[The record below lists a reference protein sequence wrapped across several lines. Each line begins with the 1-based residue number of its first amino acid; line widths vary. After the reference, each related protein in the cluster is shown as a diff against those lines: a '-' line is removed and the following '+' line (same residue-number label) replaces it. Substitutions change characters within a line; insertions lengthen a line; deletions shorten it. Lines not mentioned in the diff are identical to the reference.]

1 MGIKD
6 YLSGIFNVS
15 EEEEFEGETFEETN
29 KEYEA
34 EEEKASK
41 PSIKKFSSDRRR
53 AQSSDGTTAMRMVL
67 VRPEIFSDVAPIAD
81 HLKQGKTVVLNLENA
96 DGPVAR
102 RIVDFLSGAA
112 YAISFKFKPVS
123 NSTFVIIPDNTDF
136 SGDLLLDDYGSE
148 NYFL

>member
-15 EEEEFEGETFEETN
+15 EEEEFEGETFEETG
-29 KEYEA
+29 KDYEA
-34 EEEKASK
+34 EEEKAK
-41 PSIKKFSSDRRR
+41 PVSRKFSADRKRG
-53 AQSSDGTTAMRMVL
+53 QNSDGPSAMRMVL

-81 HLKQGKTVVLNLENA
+81 HLKQGKTVVLNLENTDA
-96 DGPVAR
+96 PVAR

-123 NSTFVIIPDNTDF
+123 NSTFVIIPDHTDF

>member
-1 MGIKD
+1 MGFKD
-6 YLSGIFNVS
+6 YFGGLFNLSA
-15 EEEEFEGETFEETN
+15 EDEFETESFEET
-29 KEYEA
+29 EA
-34 EEEKASK
+34 EGAVEEERPAR
-41 PSIKKFSSDRRR
+41 PTVKKSYVERRR
-53 AQSSDGTTAMRMVL
+53 GQSSDAPSAMRMVL

-81 HLKQGKTVVLNLENA
+81 HLKSGKTVVLNLENA
-96 DGPVAR
+96 DGPQAR

-148 NYFL
+148 NYFI

>member
-6 YLSGIFNVS
+6 YFSGIFNVG
-15 EEEEFEGETFEETN
+15 EDEEFENETFEETS
-29 KEYEA
+29 EQIEE
-34 EEEKASK
+34 EEEKVSK
-41 PSIKKFSSDRRR
+41 PIVRKIYNERKRG
-53 AQSSDGTTAMRMVL
+53 QSADAPSAMRMVL
-67 VRPEIFSDVAPIAD
+67 VRPEIFTDVAPIAD

-96 DGPVAR
+96 ESSQAR

-148 NYFL
+148 NYFI

>member
-6 YLSGIFNVS
+6 YLNGIFNVNDD
-15 EEEEFEGETFEETN
+15 EEFEGESLEDTSAEVEVEEV
-29 KEYEA
+29 
-34 EEEKASK
+34 KATRNNSK
-41 PSIKKFSSDRRR
+41 KTYSDRRR
-53 AQSSDGTTAMRMVL
+53 GQSESPAAMRMVL
-67 VRPEIFSDVAPIAD
+67 VRPEIFTDVAPIAD

-96 DGPVAR
+96 EAPQAR

-136 SGDLLLDDYGSE
+136 SGDLLIDDYGSE
-148 NYFL
+148 NYFI

>member
-6 YLSGIFNVS
+6 YFSGIFNVGD
-15 EEEEFEGETFEETN
+15 EEEFETESFEETV
-29 KEYEA
+29 EQEEV
-34 EEEKASK
+34 EEERTSK
-41 PSIKKFSSDRRR
+41 PAIRKIYGQRRGQAAENSS
-53 AQSSDGTTAMRMVL
+53 AMRMVL
-67 VRPEIFSDVAPIAD
+67 VRPEIFTDVAAIAD

-96 DGPVAR
+96 ESAQAR

-148 NYFL
+148 NYFI

>member
-15 EEEEFEGETFEETN
+15 EEEEFESETFDEKN
-29 KEYEA
+29 RDFEA
-34 EEEKASK
+34 EEKTEKPVVK
-41 PSIKKFSSDRRR
+41 RFSSERRR
-53 AQSSDGTTAMRMVL
+53 TQNSDSTAAMRMVL

-81 HLKQGKTVVLNLENA
+81 HLKQGKTIVLNLENA

-123 NSTFVIIPDNTDF
+123 NSTFVIVPDNTDF
-136 SGDLLLDDYGSE
+136 SGDLLLDDFGSE

>member
-6 YLSGIFNVS
+6 YFSGIFNVGD
-15 EEEEFEGETFEETN
+15 EEEFETESFEETV
-29 KEYEA
+29 EQEEV
-34 EEEKASK
+34 EEERTSK
-41 PSIKKFSSDRRR
+41 PAIRKIYGQRRNQTSENSS
-53 AQSSDGTTAMRMVL
+53 AMRMVL
-67 VRPEIFSDVAPIAD
+67 VRPEIFTDVAAIAD

-96 DGPVAR
+96 ESAQAR

-148 NYFL
+148 NYFI